1 MVGGLTRGLIS
12 MDGRFA
18 SFVNA
23 ISLELA
29 CLGSRTR
36 MEREGLLMTL
46 KGTLIDKRGD
56 WRERERGGG
65 ETRILNKF
73 QFLLVNY

>member
-36 MEREGLLMTL
+36 MERG
-46 KGTLIDKRGD
+46 IVNDS
-56 WRERERGGG
+56 ERD
-65 ETRILNKF
+65 
-73 QFLLVNY
+73 VD